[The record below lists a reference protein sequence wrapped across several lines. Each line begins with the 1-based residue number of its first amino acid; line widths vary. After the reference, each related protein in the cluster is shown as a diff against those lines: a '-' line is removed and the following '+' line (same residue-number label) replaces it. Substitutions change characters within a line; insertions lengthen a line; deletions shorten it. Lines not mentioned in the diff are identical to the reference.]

1 MNLNDGPRNEP
12 SEVTWEIYEIAAAKP
27 FAWSWRY
34 GISGKILRQGDIMYS
49 DIRAAIEDARAHGMD
64 NPAGRCEIVRADDS
78 RIPYEEGQKL
88 FAL

>member
-1 MNLNDGPRNEP
+1 MNLNDSPRNEAN
-12 SEVTWEIYEIAAAKP
+12 EATWEIYEIAAAQP

-34 GISGKILRQGDIMYS
+34 GIAGKILRQGDIMYS
-49 DIRAAIEDARAHGMD
+49 DIRAAIEDALAHGMD
-64 NPAGRCEIVRADDS
+64 DSTGRCEIVRADKS